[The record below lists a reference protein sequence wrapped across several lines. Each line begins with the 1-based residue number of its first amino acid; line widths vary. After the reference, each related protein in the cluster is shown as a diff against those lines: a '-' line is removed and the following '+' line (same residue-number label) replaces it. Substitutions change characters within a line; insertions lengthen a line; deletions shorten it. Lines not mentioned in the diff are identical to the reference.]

1 MSFADAV
8 LKKSPAGGNPHHSN
22 EPLHFIS
29 TGGNDKKA
37 VDYLNELFPRAAR
50 EGVSDVHFEDS
61 GDNCFIRFRNR
72 GVLEIVDVVSRQ
84 LSADFNAKIRMKSKM
99 SLVERMAPLDG
110 KFAFAV
116 DGRVVDVRVSV
127 LPLGSGESVVCR
139 LLDQSAHLVTLD
151 ELKMPEDIRS
161 AIRHVISQPQGLF
174 LVTGPTGS
182 GKTTT
187 LYGILKQ
194 INSPAVKTMT
204 IEDPI
209 EFRIQGIV
217 QAATNLKLTFAR
229 ALRAMLRQ
237 DPDVILV
244 GEIRDEETAGLA
256 TQAALTGHIVLSTL
270 HANSATVTLNRMLD
284 LEVDPNALSAALG
297 GFLAQRLVRTLC
309 PHCRQEQPLDGY
321 IRSQIIEAGVSEQEI
336 DAIGLIYTNNP
347 SGCSHC
353 HDGWLSR
360 TPVFEIILAT
370 PEVRI
375 AVEHGDLKALKAAAA
390 LQPQYRTL
398 SHDAYRLVA
407 RGITSVGEA
416 MAVTGSAMVVSEDAT
431 E

>member
-1 MSFADAV
+1 MTDDVMSD
-8 LKKSPAGGNPHHSN
+8 KKTSDKLLYCSFCGKSQHEVKKLIQGPQVYICDECVELCNDILHEEQVASPAPGELGEGGKRA
-22 EPLHFIS
+22 PL
-29 TGGNDKKA
+29 
-37 VDYLNELFPRAAR
+37 PPP
-50 EGVSDVHFEDS
+50 
-61 GDNCFIRFRNR
+61 
-72 GVLEIVDVVSRQ
+72 RQ
-84 LSADFNAKIRMKSKM
+84 LR
-99 SLVERMAPLDG
+99 ET
-110 KFAFAV
+110 
-116 DGRVVDVRVSV
+116 
-127 LPLGSGESVVCR
+127 
-139 LLDQSAHLVTLD
+139 LDQYVIGQEDAKVALSVAVYNHYKRIFFGGGEDV
-151 ELKMPEDIRS
+151 ELQKSNILMI
-161 AIRHVISQPQGLF
+161 
-174 LVTGPTGS
+174 GPTGS

-309 PHCRQEQPLDGY
+309 PHCRLQQPLDGY

-407 RGITSVGEA
+407 KGITSVGEA